1 MVAAQ
6 WHHCL
11 ALPSQ
16 PFTAQPFTARP
27 VVRPTMACLSC
38 LSCAHND
45 DGDNPRPAGIFSAA
59 FLPAV
64 GPWNGFCVG
73 VGISW

>member
-1 MVAAQ
+1 
-6 WHHCL
+6 
-11 ALPSQ
+11 
-16 PFTAQPFTARP
+16 
-27 VVRPTMACLSC
+27 MACLSC